1 MRYKNYRISVLK
13 TWLCDKP
20 KGRERIT
27 KMYLK
32 LTKAELKK
40 QQTYSFELDELDE

>member
-13 TWLCDKP
+13 TWICENPID
-20 KGRERIT
+20 RQRIT
-27 KMYLK
+27 KMYTK

-40 QQTYSFELDELDE
+40 QQKYSFELDELDE